1 MLRDFLSDLVVIG
14 GWVPQIHRQLGA
26 VRNWRSDPVRTLELD
41 VLVPEPLEGAESVVD
56 ALAQAGFRPTGEA
69 KPPAT
74 WEREGAGGERIEF
87 FVPHTGTGRAIGA
100 TRGADKA
107 GQLGAVSLPGL
118 ARLAECT
125 VTVQMPL
132 GKVSSR
138 TLTTT
143 VRVPDLGAFLV
154 QKGAIFP
161 RRPDPARK
169 AKDVLYIVEVM
180 AAGEHVEAYVETR
193 ILSLQ
198 KALAPDLHTATNN
211 LGLLLTTGSPL
222 SRLLDPVAE
231 AVGEIEGS
239 SIEAARG
246 KTIGHLTDFHEMI
259 SRFS

>member
-1 MLRDFLSDLVVIG
+1 MGEGRCG
-14 GWVPQIHRQLGA
+14 G
-26 VRNWRSDPVRTLELD
+26 
-41 VLVPEPLEGAESVVD
+41 
-56 ALAQAGFRPTGEA
+56 
-69 KPPAT
+69 
-74 WEREGAGGERIEF
+74 GGRIEF

-100 TRGADKA
+100 TRAADEA

-132 GKVSSR
+132 GQVSNR

-143 VRVPDLGAFLV
+143 VRVLDLGAFLV

-193 ILSLQ
+193 IQSLQ

-231 AVGEIEGS
+231 AVGEIEGF
-239 SIEAARG
+239 SIDAARG
-246 KTIGHLTDFHEMI
+246 KTMGHLTDFHEMI